1 MSLIISIHSFSYL
14 KKGIP
19 FDSTGNGGG
28 FVFDCRFIEN
38 PGRQQ
43 EFKTQTGK
51 DRDVISFL
59 DNNQPMK
66 EFLTEVNSIVS
77 KAIDNYLERNF
88 TSLMVSFGC
97 TGGQHRSVYASEK
110 LKSFI
115 QHKYPGVKVSLHHDE
130 FPELNE
136 G

>member
-1 MSLIISIHSFSYL
+1 MSLTVTLHSFSYL

-19 FDSTGNGGG
+19 TDSTGNGGG

-38 PGRQQ
+38 PGRQP
-43 EFKTQTGK
+43 EFKSQTGK
-51 DRDVISFL
+51 DRDVINFL
-59 DNNQPMK
+59 DNNQPMQ
-66 EFLTEVNSIVS
+66 EFLSEVNSVVS
-77 KAIDNYLERNF
+77 KAINNYLERNF

-97 TGGQHRSVYASEK
+97 TGGQHRSVYSAEK
-110 LKSFI
+110 LKAFI
-115 QHKYPGVKVSLHHDE
+115 QNKYPQVKVVLHHNE